1 MDEIEQTVSPGSA
14 TLTYDTATNR
24 YTYVWKTYKAWRG
37 CRRLAITIV
46 NGTTKT
52 AMFSF
57 R

>member
-24 YTYVWKTYKAWRG
+24 YTYVWKTDKAWRG
-37 CRRLAITIV
+37 CRRLAITFV
-46 NGTTKT
+46 NGTKT